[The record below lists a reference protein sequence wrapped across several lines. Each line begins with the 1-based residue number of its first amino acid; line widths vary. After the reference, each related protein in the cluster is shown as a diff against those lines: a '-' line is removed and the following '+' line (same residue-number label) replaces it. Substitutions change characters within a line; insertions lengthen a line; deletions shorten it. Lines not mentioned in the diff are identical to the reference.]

1 MRPKTGRPGNERALR
16 SIEGNRPE
24 ELAIA
29 SGITTARLVR
39 LVSVGLIEPATPERG
54 EFTAAEAL
62 RLKRMLRL
70 RADLGVNLFGAAIIL
85 DLVDRLRLL
94 EADRFGDAGR
104 SETG

>member
-1 MRPKTGRPGNERALR
+1 VNDASRGETRLT
-16 SIEGNRPE
+16 IE
-24 ELAIA
+24 ELAMA

-39 LVSVGLIEPATPERG
+39 LVSVGLIEPANQERG

-85 DLVDRLRLL
+85 DLVDRLHTL
-94 EADRFGDAGR
+94 EADRYEGAERGG
-104 SETG
+104 TG